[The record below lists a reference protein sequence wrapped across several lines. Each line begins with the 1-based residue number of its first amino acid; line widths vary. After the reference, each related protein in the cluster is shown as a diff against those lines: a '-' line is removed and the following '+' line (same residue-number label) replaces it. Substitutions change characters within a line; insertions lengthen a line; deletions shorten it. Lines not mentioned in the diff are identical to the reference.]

1 MDKFLTK
8 LCDSQYNL
16 GIKHVFEAF
25 QKEIDENWTGDFHA
39 NAQYLIDKVKE
50 QFEYDFIE
58 GEQIG
63 RFVGKE
69 N

>member
-25 QKEIDENWTGDFHA
+25 KREIDENWTDDFHA

-50 QFEYDFIE
+50 RMEYDSIE

-69 N
+69 D

>member
-1 MDKFLTK
+1 MDNFLTK

-25 QKEIDENWTGDFHA
+25 QREIDENWTDDFHA

-50 QFEYDFIE
+50 QFEYDSIE

-63 RFVGKE
+63 KFVGKE
-69 N
+69 D

>member
-1 MDKFLTK
+1 MDNFLTK

-25 QKEIDENWTGDFHA
+25 QREIDENWTDDFHA

-50 QFEYDFIE
+50 QFEYDSIE

-63 RFVGKE
+63 KFVGKE

>member
-1 MDKFLTK
+1 MDNFLTK

-16 GIKHVFEAF
+16 GIKHVFDAF
-25 QKEIDENWTGDFHA
+25 QEEIDKNWTDDFHA

-50 QFEYDFIE
+50 QFECNLIE
-58 GEQIG
+58 GEEIG

>member
-1 MDKFLTK
+1 MDNFLTK

-25 QKEIDENWTGDFHA
+25 QEEIDENWTDYFHA

-50 QFEYDFIE
+50 RMEYDSIE

-63 RFVGKE
+63 KFVGKE
-69 N
+69 D

>member
-1 MDKFLTK
+1 MDNFLTK

-25 QKEIDENWTGDFHA
+25 QREIDENWTDDFHA

-50 QFEYDFIE
+50 QFEYNLIE
-58 GEQIG
+58 GEEIG

-69 N
+69 D

>member
-1 MDKFLTK
+1 MDNFLTK

-25 QKEIDENWTGDFHA
+25 QKEIDENWTDDFHA

-50 QFEYDFIE
+50 RMEYDSIE

-63 RFVGKE
+63 KFVGKE
-69 N
+69 D

>member
-1 MDKFLTK
+1 MDNFLTK

-25 QKEIDENWTGDFHA
+25 QREIDENWTDDFHA

-50 QFEYDFIE
+50 QFEYNLIE

-63 RFVGKE
+63 KFVGKE
-69 N
+69 D

>member
-25 QKEIDENWTGDFHA
+25 QREIDENWTDDFHA

-50 QFEYDFIE
+50 QFEYDSIE
-58 GEQIG
+58 
-63 RFVGKE
+63 
-69 N
+69 

>member
-1 MDKFLTK
+1 MDNFLTK
-8 LCDSQYNL
+8 LCNSQYNL

-25 QKEIDENWTGDFHA
+25 QREIDENWTDDFHA

-50 QFEYDFIE
+50 QFEYDSIE

-63 RFVGKE
+63 KFVGKE
-69 N
+69 D